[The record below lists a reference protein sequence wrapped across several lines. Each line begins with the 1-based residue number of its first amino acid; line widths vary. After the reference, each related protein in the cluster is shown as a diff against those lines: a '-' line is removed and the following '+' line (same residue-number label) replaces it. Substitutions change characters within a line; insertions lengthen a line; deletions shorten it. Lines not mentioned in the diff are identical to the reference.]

1 MEPLSFI
8 MKIHPR
14 LIVRTPLCIT
24 NTSFGEE
31 EILALLGETWFR
43 EAIYIA
49 SPALFDACQELMAG
63 KIIAA
68 EKRKKIIQSL
78 AKYYARMSS
87 RCTPFGL
94 FASCSQA
101 GWGERTAIV
110 VSHRPKRRTRLDM
123 FYLCRL
129 VQELQ
134 QNSNIRN
141 RLRFYPNTSIY
152 FLGNEIRYIETLYID
167 DRRTYRISAVDNSEY
182 AGEILRLAGKGATIC
197 QLAEHLLKYEVEPGE
212 AVEFIESMIESQLL
226 TTEWEPALTGKEYM
240 CQVME
245 TLELINRS
253 QPDPEIT
260 YIAGLLRNIEQ
271 QLQLLDE
278 NNINEPA
285 QYTMIADL
293 IKMLG
298 VPFEEEKIFQVD
310 AVQGIK
316 EESTVDNHVQQ
327 SLQDVLYLFE
337 KIILYYPNPLLE
349 QFRKR
354 FKERYEDREVQLA
367 EVLDTETGIGFSDPS
382 NMRQDSPLLDGLVL
396 QAGAGKELNAFNTWD
411 NYWMKYLVKVQKE
424 SKYTITLGE
433 KEIEALKTTK
443 AEWPPSISVAFRL
456 TNHGKVFIEHIG
468 GSSAINLAGRFT
480 YASEAIDATINEI
493 TQQEALQNEDVI
505 FAEILHMPESRTGNV
520 LQHRA
525 CRNYEIPYL
534 AKSSVAK
541 DFRIDIADL
550 WVSVV
555 NDRIILRSKR
565 LNKEVIPRLS
575 NAHNFSMSA
584 LPVYHFL
591 CQLQTQHV
599 RQGASFRFGAAE
611 NYFRFL
617 PRVEY
622 KNCIVHPA
630 TWLLDKKDIERL
642 TEVAEND
649 QAGAFSIFNVGWNLP
664 RYFVLSDGDNE
675 LLVDSSNPLLLQSFI
690 RLIKNRQSVRLTEYL
705 GGESKGIADEQG
717 RKYNAQFVALLVKD
731 EPTYQAIAP
740 RATGNLPLRFYPGSE
755 WLYLKFYCGF
765 KTADR
770 IIAETIAP
778 MAAKWQ
784 KQGLIRKWFFIRY
797 YDPRFHLRIRFL
809 LEKPSDTG
817 ILLEEMQ
824 QAASHFNSADFI
836 PKIQTDTYER
846 EALRYGYDTM
856 ELSES
861 IFHYDSM
868 AVAELLTSENMEDNR
883 WLWASRIIHELV
895 EDFGFTNE
903 QKLQY
908 LQQCRDK
915 YAREFTEG
923 PSAKKQLDKKYRSI
937 SSRLY
942 EFLKSSD
949 NSPADCILQKRRSQL
964 KPVISLVLQYRQ
976 AGRLTPPI
984 QDFLASHIHMML
996 NRLFIADARLQ
1007 EWILY
1012 DFMSRYYQSIIAR
1025 SKQVRT
1031 AAID

>member
-1 MEPLSFI
+1 
-8 MKIHPR
+8 MKIHAK
-14 LIVRTPLCIT
+14 LIVRTPLCTT

-31 EILALLGETWFR
+31 EIVALLGETWFR

-49 SPALFDACQELMAG
+49 SPALFDACQELITG
-63 KIIAA
+63 KIIVP

-101 GWGERTAIV
+101 GWGESTNIV
-110 VSHRPKRRTRLDM
+110 VNHRPKRRTRLDM

-134 QNSNIRN
+134 QKKNIRN

-152 FLGNEIRYIETLYID
+152 FLGNEIRYIETIYID

-182 AGEILRLAGKGATIC
+182 TGEMLKLAGKGATIC
-197 QLAEHLLKYEVEPGE
+197 QLAEYLLKYEVEPVE
-212 AVEFIESMIESQLL
+212 AVEFIESMIESQVL
-226 TTEWEPALTGKEYM
+226 TAEWEPAITGKEYM
-240 CQVME
+240 YQVME
-245 TLELINRS
+245 TLEHINRTV
-253 QPDPEIT
+253 PDPEIR
-260 YIAGLLRNIEQ
+260 YIVGLLRNIEQ

-278 NNINEPA
+278 NNINEPS
-285 QYTMIADL
+285 QYRMIADL

-310 AVQGIK
+310 AVQGIQ
-316 EESTVDNHVQQ
+316 EESTVDSNVQQ

-337 KIILYYPNPLLE
+337 SIIPYAPNSLLE

-382 NMRQDSPLLDGLVL
+382 NMRQDSPLLEGLML
-396 QAGAGKELNAFNTWD
+396 QAGAGKESGSFTTWD
-411 NYWMKYLVKVQKE
+411 NYWMKYLAKMQKE
-424 SKYTITLGE
+424 NKYTITLGE
-433 KEIEALKTTK
+433 KEIEALKTGK
-443 AEWPPSISVAFRL
+443 AEWPPSISLAFRL
-456 TNHGKVFIEHIG
+456 ANHGKVFIENMG
-468 GSSAINLAGRFT
+468 GSSAVNLAGRFT
-480 YASEAIDATINEI
+480 YANGEIDDVINDI
-493 TQQEALQNEDVI
+493 TQQEEQNNKDVI
-505 FAEILHMPESRTGNV
+505 LAEILHMPESRTGNV

-534 AKSSVAK
+534 AKSSV
-541 DFRIDIADL
+541 DTNFRIDISDL

-555 NDRIILRSKR
+555 NDRIVLRSKR
-565 LNKEVIPRLS
+565 LNKEIIPRLS
-575 NAHNFSMSA
+575 NAHNFSMTA

-591 CQLQTQHV
+591 CQLQTQNV
-599 RQGASFRFGAAE
+599 RQGASFSFGAAE

-622 KNCIVHPA
+622 KKCIVHPA

-649 QAGAFSIFNVGWNLP
+649 QASAFSIFNVGWNLP
-664 RYFVLSDGDNE
+664 RYFVLADGDNE
-675 LLVDSSNPLLLQSFI
+675 LLVDSNNSLLLQSFI

-705 GGESKGIADEQG
+705 GGESKGIADEHG

-731 EPTYQAIAP
+731 KSTYHAVVP
-740 RATGNLPLRFYPGSE
+740 RATGNLHLRFYPGSE

-778 MAAKWQ
+778 LAAKWQ

-797 YDPRFHLRIRFL
+797 YDPRFHLRVRFL

-824 QAASHFNSADFI
+824 QAAAQFNSADFI
-836 PKIQTDTYER
+836 HKIQTDTYER

-868 AVAELLTSENMEDNR
+868 AVAELLTSENIEDNR
-883 WLWASRIIHELV
+883 WLWASRIIHELI
-895 EDFGFTNE
+895 EDFEFTNE

-908 LQQCRDK
+908 MQQCRDK

-923 PSAKKQLDKKYRSI
+923 SSTKKQLDKKYRSL

-942 EFLKSSD
+942 EFLQFRD
-949 NSPADCILQKRRSQL
+949 NSPVDSILQKRRSQL
-964 KPVISLVLQYRQ
+964 KPVINLVLQYHQ
-976 AGRLTPPI
+976 AGRLTPPVE
-984 QDFLASHIHMML
+984 DFMASHIHMML

-1012 DFMSRYYQSIIAR
+1012 DFMSRYYQSVIAR
-1025 SKQVRT
+1025 SKQGRPV
-1031 AAID
+1031 AID